1 MPAEYQHRHDPTF
14 HRSPAD
20 ATAALAGGAPDTAK
34 PDAPL
39 RGGPQMVEVS
49 RDGRRVY
56 FTNSLS
62 GAWDDQ
68 FCPGGVGAWMAKLGV
83 NLEGGIAF
91 DERFFPEGDAFR
103 GRRAHQLRLQGG
115 DASSDSYCFPS

>member
-1 MPAEYQHRHDPTF
+1 MTDERQHHHDPT
-14 HRSPAD
+14 S
-20 ATAALAGGAPDTAK
+20 
-34 PDAPL
+34 PL

-56 FTNSLS
+56 FTNSLY
-62 GAWDDQ
+62 GAWGDQ
-68 FCPGGVGAWMAKLGV
+68 FYPDGVGAWMAKLDV
-83 NLEGGIAF
+83 NPDGGITF

-103 GRRAHQLRLQGG
+103 GRRVHQVRLQGG